1 MNKEL
6 ISWFLEHKDDKPDNL
21 YHSKTWKIMKE
32 YLTIMGYWKNK
43 ARGNPQAG
51 YKAQQTSTTG
61 EEGGTYRYE
70 I

>member
-6 ISWFLEHKDDKPDNL
+6 KSWFIEHKDDKPDNL

-43 ARGNPQAG
+43 ARGNPKAG
-51 YKAQQTSTTG
+51 YRASQTTG
-61 EEGGTYRYE
+61 TGQSYTHNTG

>member
-1 MNKEL
+1 MNNEL
-6 ISWFLEHKDDKPDNL
+6 KSWFIEHKDDKPNNL

-43 ARGNPQAG
+43 ARGKPNIKYLTNTIG
-51 YKAQQTSTTG
+51 TSQSYTHNTG
-61 EEGGTYRYE
+61 